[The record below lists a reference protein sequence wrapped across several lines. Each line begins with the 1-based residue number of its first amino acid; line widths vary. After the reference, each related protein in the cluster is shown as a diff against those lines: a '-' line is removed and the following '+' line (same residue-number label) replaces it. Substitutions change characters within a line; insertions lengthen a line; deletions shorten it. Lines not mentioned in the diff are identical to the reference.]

1 MDVMY
6 QTLKEISFFVTNF
19 LTYTTSFWF
28 MQLIVTYVSQK
39 IVVEDKIFFNENEWK
54 MIDIFIHATQLP

>member
-39 IVVEDKIFFNENEWK
+39 IVVEDKIFFNENE
-54 MIDIFIHATQLP
+54 

>member
-1 MDVMY
+1 
-6 QTLKEISFFVTNF
+6 
-19 LTYTTSFWF
+19 